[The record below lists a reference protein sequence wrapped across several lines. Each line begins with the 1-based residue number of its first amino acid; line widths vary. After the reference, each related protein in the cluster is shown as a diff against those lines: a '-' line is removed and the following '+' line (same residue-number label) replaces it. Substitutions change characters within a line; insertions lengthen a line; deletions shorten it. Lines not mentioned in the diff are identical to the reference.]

1 MGLSMEELQNMTIK
15 FGTAKAG
22 MTYKDVVEKDPKY
35 CQWFLR
41 QWGASPKIEHQEF
54 LFFLNQWTER
64 QEMENGI
71 SLTKNANQMPLRP
84 QPKRGGKGLGM
95 SSTTPMPIDLE
106 VEEEPWDQVS
116 LAESLMPPKVMDRI
130 DRLEGALMQIVS
142 QLQTMQPPNPA
153 AQSD

>member
-1 MGLSMEELQNMTIK
+1 MSTSNLVDRFAAVQEIQTKVTKEKELMGLSMEELQNMTIK

-95 SSTTPMPIDLE
+95 SSTTPMPI
-106 VEEEPWDQVS
+106 
-116 LAESLMPPKVMDRI
+116 
-130 DRLEGALMQIVS
+130 
-142 QLQTMQPPNPA
+142 
-153 AQSD
+153 QSGRV